1 MSQALEIQERAS
13 LQRLNTLAVPAT
25 ARYLVEVENAVQ
37 LKQALCWADDH
48 EQSVLVLGG
57 GSNLVFAGDYPGLV
71 ILMAL
76 RGRSWE
82 RVDDHGAVLV
92 LKAGENWHEAVLYA
106 ARSGYRGIE
115 NLALIPGTAGA

>member
-1 MSQALEIQERAS
+1 
-13 LQRLNTLAVPAT
+13 
-25 ARYLVEVENAVQ
+25 
-37 LKQALCWADDH
+37 
-48 EQSVLVLGG
+48 VLVLGG

-71 ILMAL
+71 IRMTL

-82 RVDDHGAVLV
+82 RVDDQGAVLV

-115 NLALIPGTAGA
+115 NLALIPCTAGAAPVQNIGAYGAELCDWLERVMVVDRHMLGRK